1 LNGNVRG
8 PNPDII
14 KIMAQL
20 LWHKDDIEIGEPVN
34 KNHKRYLDKEKVEL
48 LNNHIFL
55 SMANLVFFFVSV
67 SRYPELKEIF
77 ENDIKDLLGV
87 RLEKPEEYNPQTHNR
102 QENNYGLAFT
112 ELIQNIL
119 IPGYGFSS
127 EVRVR
132 RKDFRLRLV
141 HILQDTVKSMVDLA
155 LADMKNTSAY
165 RIVMNDFERT
175 MAWTKMLADC
185 VDEVEAK
192 KPHRRIHTPL
202 LREDEVV

>member
-1 LNGNVRG
+1 MW
-8 PNPDII
+8 PNPKII

-87 RLEKPEEYNPQTHNR
+87 RLEKPEEYNS
-102 QENNYGLAFT
+102 QENSYGFAFT

-127 EVRVR
+127 QVRVC

-141 HILQDTVKSMVDLA
+141 HILQDTVKSIVELA
-155 LADMKNTSAY
+155 LVDIKNTSTY